1 VARGKKHDDATRAA
15 VMAALLAGQ
24 GVNEVAAAY
33 QLDSGLVSRW
43 KAKIPATQLQQ
54 VAVEKKE
61 RLVDLIENHLIASLK
76 GAAKLADQTDN
87 DKWRDSQ
94 TASDLAIF
102 YGVLSDKSI
111 RLLEIASRVFA
122 STDGAHA
129 NPHAS

>member
-1 VARGKKHDDATRAA
+1 
-15 VMAALLAGQ
+15 MAALLAGQ

-33 QLDSGLVSRW
+33 NLDSGLVSRW

-76 GAAKLADQTDN
+76 GAAKVACQADN

-122 STDGAHA
+122 SADSQPPGL
-129 NPHAS
+129 P